1 VRTAQDRKYLE
12 NDIGEFK
19 ARMSLK
25 NINTLERQV

>member
-1 VRTAQDRKYLE
+1 VQDRGYLE
-12 NDIGEFK
+12 NAMGDLK